1 MIDFFASITIALII
15 IMTVV
20 ILISNQ
26 RQAHALNQMRNVLD
40 SWFQSQMRD
49 RRERQRG
56 KIKIEEP
63 FAWFS
68 RISGVK
74 VSEVRRQLHAPPALE
89 LLAAD
94 GTRVVVSPLAPDA
107 LRKALR
113 PLSSGVK
120 GRTSSLV
127 EPLLGR
133 KRSSARNFS
142 KSPEDSG
149 EWFDLEAQAALQAFG
164 LEWPDLYR
172 LWVYVIVPEAERQPG
187 AVSLDFSGASLKIRE
202 KINEWKLWLRTH
214 LSKSSS

>member
-26 RQAHALNQMRNVLD
+26 RQAHALNEMRVVLD

-56 KIKIEEP
+56 KIKVDDP
-63 FAWFS
+63 LAWFS
-68 RISGVK
+68 RVCGVK
-74 VSEVRRQLHAPPALE
+74 VAEIRRQLHEPRALE

-113 PLSSGVK
+113 PLSHRVK
-120 GRTSSLV
+120 GRAAMLV

-133 KRSSARNFS
+133 RRNSARSFS

-149 EWFDLEAQAALQAFG
+149 EWFDLEAQAALQTIG

-172 LWVYVIVPEAERQPG
+172 LWIYVLAPESEKPLSPVSVDFG
-187 AVSLDFSGASLKIRE
+187 AISIKLHE
-202 KINEWKLWLRTH
+202 KLSELKLWLKTH